1 MLFLTLPTDIMLVPT
16 NFLSIVLSASSVLGV
31 TLASHME
38 KCTGT
43 TRFPPL
49 SPANGNLDAAQLV
62 QYDYLVNVTK
72 VYGDSIITENPDGS
86 LQGPFNVLL

>member
-1 MLFLTLPTDIMLVPT
+1 MIAPAKFSSLM
-16 NFLSIVLSASSVLGV
+16 LSACS
-31 TLASHME
+31 TLALHMT

-49 SPANGNLDAAQLV
+49 SPANGNLDAAKLV
-62 QYDYLVNVTK
+62 QYDYLTNVTK
-72 VYGDSIITENPDGS
+72 KVYSNTIITEDPDGL

>member
-1 MLFLTLPTDIMLVPT
+1 MIAPAKF
-16 NFLSIVLSASSVLGV
+16 SSVMLIACS
-31 TLASHME
+31 TLASHMPK

-43 TRFPPL
+43 TGFPPL

-62 QYDYLVNVTK
+62 QYDYLVNVAKK
-72 VYGDSIITENPDGS
+72 VYGNTIIIEGPDGS